1 MRRLAAARLA
11 LSLPILLSLAVSPA
25 VAQQLTTGF
34 ERAAPPPSRPAPGL
48 GLERTLPP
56 EQQGSREQEFYPGAV
71 RTRHEPAFIKPFV
84 VSMPVSRSSAVRVGL
99 SGWTAPAVPF
109 DIREA
114 TGGLAF
120 GLTVLWG
127 APATEAKA
135 PEAEPPAQR

>member
-25 VAQQLTTGF
+25 VAQQVTTGF
-34 ERAAPPPSRPAPGL
+34 ERAAPSPAPGL

-56 EQQGSREQEFYPGAV
+56 EQLGSREQEFYPGPV

-84 VSMPVSRSSAVRVGL
+84 ASVPVSRSSTVRVGL

-127 APATEAKA
+127 APAREAKA